1 MIGFIGFILIIISIV
16 AGYNDW
22 YYWIS
27 IASLATIGMILYFVQ
42 SPVLNLL
49 IFAQDGWLKL
59 LNWIA
64 WVFFSQALT
73 WSIFYYIGSLF
84 G

>member
-64 WVFFSQALT
+64 WVFFFALAT
-73 WSIFYYIGSLF
+73 FPHETRVF
-84 G
+84 